1 MNNRVLD
8 LSETPARLRAE
19 NGLLHVELDGSVRRT
34 FPFAQVAAVVC
45 SHPQI
50 TLTEAVLAELALAKA
65 ILVACDRKRMPVAM
79 LLPLTAHSTQ
89 TENFRLQSEA
99 PLPLRKRLW
108 KEIVR
113 AKIRAQAAVI
123 GDLYGEDAA
132 LRRLFSAVSVSNA
145 AAIEAQ
151 ASRLYWSRLFADAG
165 YRRSDEEDPRNALLN
180 YGYAVVR
187 AICARAL
194 CSAGLHPA
202 LPLHHHNRYDPFPL
216 ANDLMEPFRPL
227 VDAWAVRW
235 WRGHSDGLTRE
246 AKQSVLGRLSGRF
259 SNGEE
264 SRTLFDWA
272 QILSDRL
279 ARCLDR
285 SLERLEIPLLEPACD
300 ETQEGREEPDPE

>member
-8 LSETPARLRAE
+8 LTETPARLRAE
-19 NGLLHVELDGSVRRT
+19 NGLLHIELDGNGRRT
-34 FPFAQVAAVVC
+34 VPLNQVAAVVC

-50 TLTEAVLAELALAKA
+50 TLTEAVLAELAAAKA
-65 ILVACDRKRMPVAM
+65 ILIACDRKRMPVAM

-89 TENFRLQSEA
+89 TERFQLQSEA
-99 PLPLRKRLW
+99 ALTLRKRLW

-123 GDLYGEDAA
+123 KSLYREDAVL
-132 LRRLFSAVSVSNA
+132 LRLASFVSVSNA

-151 ASRLYWSRLFADAG
+151 ASRLYWSRLFADAK
-165 YRRSDEEDPRNALLN
+165 YRRSNEEDPRNALLN
-180 YGYAVVR
+180 YGYAVIR
-187 AICARAL
+187 AVCARAL

-227 VDAWAVRW
+227 VDVCVVQW
-235 WRGHSDGLTRE
+235 WNVHGNGLTKE
-246 AKQSVLGRLSGRF
+246 AKHAILARLSGRF
-259 SNGEE
+259 SNGVE

-279 ARCLDR
+279 TRCLDR
-285 SLERLEIPLLEPACD
+285 SLDRMDIPLLEPARD
-300 ETQEGREEPDPE
+300 EPQEGREEQGPE

>member
-19 NGLLHVELDGSVRRT
+19 NGLLHVELDGRGRKT
-34 FPFAQVAAVVC
+34 FPFAEVAAVVC

-50 TLTEAVLAELALAKA
+50 TLTEAVVAELAAAKA
-65 ILVACDRKRMPVAM
+65 ILIACDRKRMPVAM
-79 LLPLTAHSTQ
+79 MLPLTAHGTQ
-89 TENFRLQSEA
+89 TEKFELQSKA
-99 PLPLRKRLW
+99 PLPLRKRFW

-123 GDLYGEDAA
+123 IDLFGDGTS
-132 LRRLFSAVSVSNA
+132 LRRLASSVSVSNA
-145 AAIEAQ
+145 TAVEAQ
-151 ASRLYWSRLFADAG
+151 ASRLYWSRLFADAA
-165 YRRSDEEDPRNALLN
+165 YRRSNDEDPRNALLN
-180 YGYAVVR
+180 YGYAVIR

-227 VDAWAVRW
+227 VDAWAVEW
-235 WRGHSDGLTRE
+235 WRNYGVGLTPE
-246 AKQSVLGRLSGRF
+246 AKQAVLARLSGRF

-264 SRTLFDWA
+264 RRTLFDWA

-279 ARCLDR
+279 ARCLER
-285 SLERLEIPLLEPACD
+285 SLDRLDIPPLEPVRD
-300 ETQEGREEPDPE
+300 ETQKGREEQDPE